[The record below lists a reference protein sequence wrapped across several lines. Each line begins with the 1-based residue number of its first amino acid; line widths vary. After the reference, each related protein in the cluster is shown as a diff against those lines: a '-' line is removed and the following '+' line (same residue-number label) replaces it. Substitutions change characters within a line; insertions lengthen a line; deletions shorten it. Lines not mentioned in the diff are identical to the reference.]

1 MSEAASEIAPEI
13 AQEIT
18 SSPAAALTEP
28 TRRELRMVFGGL
40 ISAMMLAALD
50 QNIVNTALP
59 RIASEL
65 GGLSHLSWVV
75 TAFMLTAASTTPLY
89 GKLSDM
95 YGRKRLFVVA
105 ISIFVI
111 SSMLC
116 GLSRSMM
123 QLIIFRGVQGLGAGG
138 LMVLAQSTIGD
149 VVKPAERGRYQGV
162 VAGSW
167 AISSIA
173 GPPLGGFITSALSW
187 RWVFYVN
194 VPVGAISLALIII
207 GLRRARKANSH
218 VVDYPGA
225 ALIASATTCLLLLM
239 NWAGTLYPWF
249 SPQILALT
257 GAFLVLLTGAL
268 IQERRSPEPIV
279 NLHLVRNPAIAPA
292 LAASITIAVAM
303 FGEFVF
309 LPVYFQIVLD
319 QTPASSGAM
328 MVPQVVTAT
337 AASFIG
343 GRFMT
348 SLSRSRAILMVAA
361 TSNAVALALLG
372 ALAWY
377 KLGLF
382 PVALTIMLLGGGM
395 GVTMPALTILVQ
407 NAVDQ
412 RQMGA
417 ATALLSFSRSLGAA
431 TGVAL
436 AGGIAGHWIAGFT
449 ANDNIHTLAPA
460 LVSAYREAVG
470 TILGTGGAMMLVSV
484 FFVSR
489 LPRGNTMARS

>member
-1 MSEAASEIAPEI
+1 MSEAASDAEIK
-13 AQEIT
+13 
-18 SSPAAALTEP
+18 SSPAATLAEP
-28 TRRELRMVFGGL
+28 TRAELRMVFGGL
-40 ISAMMLAALD
+40 IAAMMLAALD

-95 YGRKRLFVVA
+95 YGRKRLFIVA
-105 ISIFVI
+105 ITIFVI
-111 SSMLC
+111 ASMLC
-116 GLSRSMM
+116 GLSQSLM
-123 QLIIFRGVQGLGAGG
+123 QLIIFRGLQGLGAGG

-149 VVKPAERGRYQGV
+149 IVKPAERGKYQGV

-207 GLRRARKANSH
+207 GLKRPRKSNAH
-218 VVDYPGA
+218 AIDYLGA
-225 ALIASATTCLLLLM
+225 VLIASTTTCLLLLL
-239 NWAGTLYPWF
+239 NWAGSLYDWL
-249 SPQILALT
+249 SPQIIGLFA
-257 GAFLVLLTGAL
+257 AFLLLLTGVWM
-268 IQERRSPEPIV
+268 QERRAPEPIV
-279 NLHLVRNPAIAPA
+279 NLHLVQKRAIAPA
-292 LAASITIAVAM
+292 LAASISMAIAM

-309 LPVYFQIVLD
+309 LPVYLQIVLG

-328 MVPQVVTAT
+328 MVPQVVCAT
-337 AASFIG
+337 LASFIG
-343 GRFMT
+343 GRFLT
-348 SLSRSRAILMVAA
+348 SLSRARGILF
-361 TSNAVALALLG
+361 VALIANAFALSVLG
-372 ALAWY
+372 LLAWFQ
-377 KLGLF
+377 LGLL
-382 PVALTIMLLGGGM
+382 PVALTVMVLGGGM
-395 GVTMPALTILVQ
+395 GVAMPALTILVQ
-407 NAVDQ
+407 NAVEQ

-449 ANDNIHTLAPA
+449 ASDDLHTLAPG
-460 LVSAYREAVG
+460 LVSAYRQAVG
-470 TILGTGGAMMLVSV
+470 AILGTGGAMMLLGV
-484 FFVSR
+484 FFVHQ
-489 LPRGNTMARS
+489 LPRGNATAE